1 MDWTQD
7 VLSSLAANEIDLV
20 ASLPDG
26 ALDPLLSAL
35 ASEPR
40 IETVTATREEGA
52 VGVLSGA
59 WLGGRRGALVCQSSG
74 LATTVN
80 ALSSLSKPARIPF
93 LGIVSRRG
101 DLGEF
106 NLAQVPFGYAASSV
120 LDEIGIRNR
129 TVSDPTEL
137 GDAVD
142 LAAKTAFSTEEP
154 YVLLLDATVTG
165 AKDEF

>member
-1 MDWTQD
+1 MEWTDD
-7 VLSSLAANEIDLV
+7 VVSALDANGIDLA
-20 ASLPDG
+20 ASLPDA
-26 ALDPLLSAL
+26 ALDPLLSTL
-35 ASEPR
+35 EREER
-40 IETVTATREEGA
+40 IETVTATREEEA
-52 VGVLSGA
+52 VGIISGA

-80 ALSSLSKPARIPF
+80 ALSSLNKPARIPF
-93 LGIVSRRG
+93 LGVVSRRG

-106 NLAQVPFGYAASSV
+106 NLAQVPFGYAAPEV

-129 TVSDPTEL
+129 AVTDREEVGET
-137 GDAVD
+137 VD

-154 YVLLLDATVTG
+154 YVLFLDATVTG